1 MKPKVLLS
9 EDINPAGKDLLKDKF
24 NILIAPDTTEE
35 TLLKLVPDVIG
46 IILRATS
53 KVNKAVIDKAT
64 KLKVVARTGVGVDN
78 VDIDAASKRG
88 IYVCYTPGM
97 NNITVAE
104 QTLAMIFGLAKQL
117 IHMDKSVR
125 TQCWQERFSEKQT
138 EIEGKKLGIVG
149 LGAIGLTVARKC
161 GPGLGMKI
169 LAYDPIVQDQ
179 IQESYIKFTE
189 NLEELFQESDF
200 ISIHTPNIP
209 ENKGLIN
216 RNLLS
221 RMKKSAYFINTAR
234 GELVEE
240 QALIELLQ
248 RKKIAGAALDVFLK
262 EPLPS
267 DSPFVKMNNVI
278 LAPHVAGS
286 TWESNVRIA
295 ESAAMAVL
303 DVWEGRKPE
312 FIYNKDILNYAS

>member
-9 EDINPAGKDLLKDKF
+9 EDINPAGKDLLKDTF
-24 NILIAPDTTEE
+24 EILIAPDTTEK
-35 TLLKLVPDVIG
+35 TLLKMAPDVFG

-53 KVNKAVIDKAT
+53 KVNKNVIDKASE
-64 KLKVVARTGVGVDN
+64 LKVIARTGVGVDN
-78 VDIDAASKRG
+78 VDVDEASKRG
-88 IYVCYTPGM
+88 IFVCYTPGM

-104 QTLAMIFGLAKQL
+104 QTLAMILGLAKQV
-117 IHMDKSVR
+117 IHMDRAVR

-138 EIEGKKLGIVG
+138 EIEGKTLGIVG

-169 LAYDPIVQDQ
+169 LAYDPLVKDQ
-179 IQESYIKFTE
+179 IHESYIQFTDS
-189 NLEELFQESDF
+189 LEELFQQADF

-216 RNLLS
+216 RTLLS
-221 RMKKSAYFINTAR
+221 QMKKSAYFINTAR

-248 RKKIAGAALDVFLK
+248 DKKIAGAALDVFMK
-262 EPLPS
+262 EPLPV
-267 DSPFVKMNNVI
+267 DSQLIKMDNVI

-303 DVWEGRKPE
+303 AVWEGRKPE
-312 FIYNKDILNYAS
+312 FIYNKEQLDRRD